1 LSHFYLL
8 PSSSKH
14 PTYSVLPLFSSYYS
28 LANFTYYHYGDT
40 AVLTVTVHCSLNHIG
55 LAMAD
60 LALLSAV
67 GTINFAAALFYAV
80 TGFGHALFFHFG
92 FRLCSLASSNAV
104 CQEDDLPLVVLY
116 ITLAGAVLYP
126 SQLKVLFSAINWP
139 LALHVAVAQQV
150 GLVFGI
156 FVLFEY
162 KSVWLTRVLG
172 ALMYLTALHCAVY
185 FTEESTPP
193 TSSVTAVVP
202 RYDVYRGRNM
212 AKVWTAG
219 LVSGVFGGLVATSGP
234 PLIFFATQ
242 SKINSLECRASF
254 SFTGALEVIARLF
267 YILFVQSSRSSL
279 KSSSTL
285 FAFLVLS
292 ITSLTSLRAGNI
304 VAEKGIDQAGF
315 KKCLIILLAFASV
328 LIGIDGLSLTSSLIV
343 SAVAAALFVLIFFVA
358 RRFGLAGGTVSSSTT
373 TSDAT
378 QPEVGI
384 SQNNPV
390 LHTRSKVLLTK
401 YDTVRQEDP
410 QTVRGFSGPCDVDDD
425 LSDLNFFDDV
435 DETQHGIRPLASAAS
450 WLFMGS
456 GRRGARRLQA
466 QGGSSSAN
474 KNPSSA
480 ASSSSSSSFFS
491 KLSSPSLYN
500 VLPQKK
506 LSSGLSTVDDDDDV
520 MF

>member
-1 LSHFYLL
+1 
-8 PSSSKH
+8 
-14 PTYSVLPLFSSYYS
+14 
-28 LANFTYYHYGDT
+28 
-40 AVLTVTVHCSLNHIG
+40 
-55 LAMAD
+55 
-60 LALLSAV
+60 
-67 GTINFAAALFYAV
+67 
-80 TGFGHALFFHFG
+80 
-92 FRLCSLASSNAV
+92 V

-139 LALHVAVAQQV
+139 LALHVALAQQV

-185 FTEESTPP
+185 FKVTEESTPP

-378 QPEVGI
+378 QPEGGI

-401 YDTVRQEDP
+401 YDTVRQEDT
-410 QTVRGFSGPCDVDDD
+410 QTVRGFSGDGDDD

-435 DETQHGIRPLASAAS
+435 DETQHGIRPLASS

-480 ASSSSSSSFFS
+480 AASSSSSFFS

>member
-1 LSHFYLL
+1 
-8 PSSSKH
+8 
-14 PTYSVLPLFSSYYS
+14 
-28 LANFTYYHYGDT
+28 
-40 AVLTVTVHCSLNHIG
+40 
-55 LAMAD
+55 
-60 LALLSAV
+60 
-67 GTINFAAALFYAV
+67 
-80 TGFGHALFFHFG
+80 
-92 FRLCSLASSNAV
+92 
-104 CQEDDLPLVVLY
+104 
-116 ITLAGAVLYP
+116 
-126 SQLKVLFSAINWP
+126 
-139 LALHVAVAQQV
+139 
-150 GLVFGI
+150 
-156 FVLFEY
+156 
-162 KSVWLTRVLG
+162 
-172 ALMYLTALHCAVY
+172 
-185 FTEESTPP
+185 
-193 TSSVTAVVP
+193 
-202 RYDVYRGRNM
+202 M

-219 LVSGVFGGLVATSGP
+219 LVSGVFGGLVAASGP

-343 SAVAAALFVLIFFVA
+343 SVVAAALFVLIFFLA

-384 SQNNPV
+384 SQNNV

-401 YDTVRQEDP
+401 YDTVRQEDT
-410 QTVRGFSGPCDVDDD
+410 QTVRGFSGDGDDD

-474 KNPSSA
+474 KNPNSA
-480 ASSSSSSSFFS
+480 AASSSSSFFS

>member
-1 LSHFYLL
+1 MYYLSFRFAIAFAIARSPLIHFNC
-8 PSSSKH
+8 
-14 PTYSVLPLFSSYYS
+14 V
-28 LANFTYYHYGDT
+28 N
-40 AVLTVTVHCSLNHIG
+40 IG

-126 SQLKVLFSAINWP
+126 SQLKVLISAINWP
-139 LALHVAVAQQV
+139 LALHVALAQQV

-185 FTEESTPP
+185 FKVTEESTPP

-202 RYDVYRGRNM
+202 RYDVYSGRNM

-219 LVSGVFGGLVATSGP
+219 LVSGVFGGLVAASGP

-343 SAVAAALFVLIFFVA
+343 SAVAAALFVIIFFLA
-358 RRFGLAGGTVSSSTT
+358 RRFELAGGTVSSSTT

-384 SQNNPV
+384 SQNNV

-401 YDTVRQEDP
+401 YDTVRQEDT
-410 QTVRGFSGPCDVDDD
+410 QTVRGFSGDGDDD

-474 KNPSSA
+474 KNPNSA
-480 ASSSSSSSFFS
+480 AASSSSSFFS